1 MDIKNIEIT
10 TLKQADVVIRRHP
23 EEQIK
28 EICRSVEKFG
38 QTRPIIIDEDNMV
51 LAGNG
56 LLMAFVEMGK
66 DTIKA
71 LRVKGLSK
79 DDRYKL
85 MIADNKIFSLGYD
98 DYTVISEV
106 LKGFSDFDVPGFDD
120 SFLKEL
126 TLGFDQLTLPELEKT
141 DNFMKQQNMKMK
153 VNRKTQK
160 TLLCP
165 KCGEVIES

>member
-1 MDIKNIEIT
+1 MEIESVQIAD
-10 TLKQADVVIRRHP
+10 LKQAEVVVRKHP

-28 EICRSVEKFG
+28 ELCRSVKKFG
-38 QTRPIIIDEDNMV
+38 QTRPIIVDEDNVV

-56 LLMAFVEMGK
+56 LLTAFLEMRE
-66 DTIKA
+66 TEIKA
-71 LRVKGLSK
+71 YRVKGLSK
-79 DDRYKL
+79 EEKYKL

-98 DYTVISEV
+98 DYSVIKDV

-126 TLGFDQLTLPELEKT
+126 TNGFDQLTIPELEKT
-141 DNFMKQQNMKMK
+141 DNFMKQQNMKVK
-153 VNRKTQK
+153 VNRKGEK

-165 KCGEVIES
+165 KCGEVIST